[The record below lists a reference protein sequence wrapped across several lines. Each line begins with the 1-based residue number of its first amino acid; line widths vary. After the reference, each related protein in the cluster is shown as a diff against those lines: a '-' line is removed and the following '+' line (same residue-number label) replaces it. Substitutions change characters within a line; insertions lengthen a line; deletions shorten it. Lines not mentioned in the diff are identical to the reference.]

1 MDRSIQTVN
10 QKEKS
15 RDTLCRSII
24 MVRTRKDEQ
33 INKNQSKILDGR
45 LTPSPIDGDMN
56 SFLLLETTGTGRLE
70 TEEDDKQEGEGT
82 SEEEKT
88 KTKKRGS
95 EEEKAEAGVWLR
107 RVGRRVIEL
116 RKGVEEIITA
126 KNERQKEEAVEEV
139 EVAIEGL
146 EILRLRRGERQEH
159 PQWVR
164 GGGEEGKQCYEDIT
178 AQFEKV
184 ITVKFDE
191 LNVEQLPKA
200 LRIIKR
206 VMNLCWEIMGNWIT
220 WAKVEEIQKE
230 GRNRDGR
237 GRLPQG
243 MHTYSS
249 TWLRNSLR
257 HILRLRRPCRTSRS
271 SGTRPGRGR

>member
-1 MDRSIQTVN
+1 
-10 QKEKS
+10 
-15 RDTLCRSII
+15 

-126 KNERQKEEAVEEV
+126 KN
-139 EVAIEGL
+139 
-146 EILRLRRGERQEH
+146 
-159 PQWVR
+159 VR
-164 GGGEEGKQCYEDIT
+164 
-178 AQFEKV
+178 
-184 ITVKFDE
+184 
-191 LNVEQLPKA
+191 
-200 LRIIKR
+200 
-206 VMNLCWEIMGNWIT
+206 
-220 WAKVEEIQKE
+220 
-230 GRNRDGR
+230 
-237 GRLPQG
+237 
-243 MHTYSS
+243 
-249 TWLRNSLR
+249 
-257 HILRLRRPCRTSRS
+257 
-271 SGTRPGRGR
+271 